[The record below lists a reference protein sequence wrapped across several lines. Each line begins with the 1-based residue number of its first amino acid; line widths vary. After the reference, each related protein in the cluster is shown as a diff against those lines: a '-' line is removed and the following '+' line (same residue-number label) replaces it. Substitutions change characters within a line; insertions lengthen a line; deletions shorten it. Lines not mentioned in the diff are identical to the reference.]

1 MEGKLDEALA
11 IYQRRERMRDS
22 FEVVTADNKGVCLP
36 LHEFLYFSSQEKSRV
51 TAFTTGGEITLR
63 ASDTLPKLE
72 ERLKDNPQFMRTH
85 SSYLVNLDRAATVAP
100 VSKREW
106 RLMLKG
112 APGQA
117 IPVTEMYAEGVRNY
131 LGLESL
137 DHVIPWNQQMA
148 AIISEKL
155 RKFKKDIRYMSAAEL
170 RANFSD
176 STGQL
181 VVKQLMG
188 NIIWQ
193 AFNWIKEEKIPL
205 FEGNLRSFWYSHI
218 KPVIA
223 RLGMALDG
231 QYKVMS
237 GIFTQYTAVYG
248 LFCYK
253 DFGFADDN
261 ERYRIIGKTNPEVIV
276 CAEKMGHWKT
286 LELLNAQYGI
296 TIIALGG
303 QPSQLSTEYFVDE
316 LKTVIDLKKTFY
328 LFGITDYDPAGWTIA
343 ESFAAQLAVQGI
355 YTIENVEYGD
365 TMSDI
370 KDMKKCHLIMPEYFT
385 AEEIELNKYPVPQE
399 TPEQQTK
406 VKNWLK
412 KGGGINGEACGLEAD
427 AMERTKLRALFYEK
441 AKDHLKPAAP
451 TAAGRKLLERY
462 DRKAPTGERAKKR

>member
-1 MEGKLDEALA
+1 MEGKLDEVLS
-11 IYQRRERMRDS
+11 IYQRRERMGDS
-22 FEVVTADNKGVCLP
+22 FEVVTADNRGVCLP
-36 LHEFLYFSSQEKSRV
+36 LRELLYFTSQEKSRV
-51 TAFTTGGEITLR
+51 KAFTTGGEMTLR

-72 ERLKDNPQFMRTH
+72 ERLKNHPQFMRTH
-85 SSYLVNLDRAATVAP
+85 SSYLVNLDRAATVTP
-100 VSKREW
+100 ISKREW
-106 RLMLKG
+106 QLTLRG
-112 APGQA
+112 ASPGQT
-117 IPVTEMYAEGVRNY
+117 IPVTEMYAEGVRKY

-148 AIISEKL
+148 AIIKEKL
-155 RKFKKDIRYMSAAEL
+155 REFKKDIRYMNAAEL
-170 RANFSD
+170 TANFSD
-176 STGQL
+176 SAGKL

-188 NIIWQ
+188 NITWQ
-193 AFNWIKEEKIPL
+193 AYSWIKAGKIPL

-223 RLGMALDG
+223 RLGLDLDG
-231 QYKVMS
+231 QYKAMS
-237 GIFTQYTAVYG
+237 GLFTQYTAEYG
-248 LFCYK
+248 LFCYR

-261 ERYRIIGKTNPEVIV
+261 ERYRIIGKTNPQVIV

-286 LELLNAQYGI
+286 LELLNAQHGI

-316 LKTVIDLKKTFY
+316 LKKVINLKETFY
-328 LFGITDYDPAGWTIA
+328 IFGITDYDPAGWIIA

-385 AEEIELNKYPVPQE
+385 VEEIELNTYPVPQE

-406 VKNWLK
+406 VKNWIK
-412 KGGGINGEACGLEAD
+412 KGGGINGEAFGLEAD
-427 AMERTKLRALFYEK
+427 AMERAKLRALFYEK
-441 AKDHLKPAAP
+441 AKEHLKPAAP
-451 TAAGRKLLERY
+451 TAQGRRLLKRY
-462 DRKAPTGERAKKR
+462 ADVDRR